1 VQINAIPT
9 INDARSSDFHQKTV
23 VVIDVLRATSCI
35 VTAMAKGAAGVMP
48 VETVQ
53 EAINLHKDDTVLC
66 GERHCKKVAGFH
78 YGNSPTELNQHDL
91 TQKKLILTTTNGTR
105 VIQKCRKGWHI
116 LCASFLN
123 AKNCAEA
130 ILSLGRD
137 TIIVS
142 AGTYDRFSLEDSLCA
157 GLVIAEVLAAGRATR
172 TFQLNDFAK
181 AMHAAYLHLQTELEQ
196 TLLNCEN
203 GRKLRKLGHEEDVR
217 FCANVNT
224 FDIVPIVKNQ
234 MIVCFQANSHA

>member
-1 VQINAIPT
+1 MQINAIPT

-181 AMHAAYLHLQTELEQ
+181 AMHAAYLQLHDQIAE
-196 TLLNCEN
+196 TLFACEN
-203 GRKLRKLGHEEDVR
+203 GKKLRKLGFEADVH
-217 FCANVNT
+217 FCSMVNRYPIT
-224 FDIVPIVKNQ
+224 PILTEQTLVPYK
-234 MIVCFQANSHA
+234 F